1 LMGGSLMHDSMPVTC
16 TMSALEEFLNLA
28 FTLCPSKRLAKST
41 AAKMERKTLWSAIKT
56 SSPATV

>member
-1 LMGGSLMHDSMPVTC
+1 MHDSMPVTC